1 MCFFV
6 AGSKTIT
13 GNENDEDTDL
23 TTNEDLLE
31 QDESMMTTED
41 ETSAEDQK
49 PVVSF
54 HIRILHNEAKTFLKS
69 HFISILFHEAF
80 TPLWYT

>member
-1 MCFFV
+1 MCFF

-13 GNENDEDTDL
+13 GIENDEDTDL

-41 ETSAEDQK
+41 EITAEDQK

-54 HIRILHNEAKTFLKS
+54 HIRIVSTMGTKTFLKS
-69 HFISILFHEAF
+69 NFISILFHEIFA
-80 TPLWYT
+80 PLWYT

>member
-1 MCFFV
+1 MFFV
-6 AGSKTIT
+6 PGSKTIT
-13 GNENDEDTDL
+13 GIENDEDEL

-41 ETSAEDQK
+41 EITAEDQK

-54 HIRILHNEAKTFLKS
+54 HIRILLTQWGQK
-69 HFISILFHEAF
+69 LF
-80 TPLWYT
+80 

>member
-1 MCFFV
+1 MCFF

-13 GNENDEDTDL
+13 GIENDEDTDL

-41 ETSAEDQK
+41 EITAEDQK

-54 HIRILHNEAKTFLKS
+54 HIRIVTQWGQK
-69 HFISILFHEAF
+69 LF
-80 TPLWYT
+80 

>member
-1 MCFFV
+1 MCFF

-13 GNENDEDTDL
+13 GIKNDEDTDL

-41 ETSAEDQK
+41 EITAEDQK

-54 HIRILHNEAKTFLKS
+54 HIRIVTQWEQN
-69 HFISILFHEAF
+69 LF
-80 TPLWYT
+80 